1 MAIVFGQFIGAFLLA
16 VILTTIISALIRR
29 FTTTSRVFIANGL
42 SLTVATLLGGLGMAD
57 GGEPDFVSAFGTYVL
72 PQLAVFAIDFLRSR
86 GAGARQRSKPES
98 MAFNRADPPMSGAAR
113 TIAGPAEPSSTAAA
127 PGPEIDRQARLLP
140 PPIGPAGPTN
150 PRQNFIVRH
159 WRGELSLG
167 WSYWGISVLGTV
179 VALITILALN
189 LIFSTDTGYDPAP
202 IFWLTVLTWLVVTLI
217 AIWQVVGTWRSA
229 THHAKRRAA
238 LNKGAFWARAAKVGL
253 GLGVLRFLA
262 DLVNGPAPQLAELYD
277 MAWRGDTRLP
287 AYSLRVMRDGT
298 EIEIT
303 GGIKFGLAA
312 DFERVIKASPR
323 IKVVHLHS
331 FGGRLGEADKL
342 RRAIEARGLITYV
355 SARCESA
362 CTLIFAGGRERW
374 VARSGGLGYHGPA
387 FPGMT
392 AADLAPSVLAWKAAY
407 VEAGLS
413 ASFVDRGLAVPSNK
427 MWRPTVE
434 ELVAANAVTHLAT
447 GSEFAISG
455 YGANPTPDDLLSPYQ
470 KIWPV
475 LAAIQVRLPAEYERI
490 RRVFADGFMS
500 GATEDQIMAD
510 YRAVAV
516 PLIASHRSKADDQVL
531 IDSAH
536 LLIDQYRALGQS
548 DPTLCY
554 QYAALGAG
562 KVSVAGALPV
572 ELVQRELGLQERV
585 IMTSR
590 ARPPVP
596 EAVTRAALN
605 RVHQTLV
612 RRYGADR
619 VAIFSDETVAPA
631 QHLDYCALS
640 IALYRELVAQKPEDA
655 GRVLRGLEAQ

>member
-42 SLTVATLLGGLGMAD
+42 SLTIATLLGGLGMAN
-57 GGEPDFVSAFGTYVL
+57 GGDPDFFNSFGRYVL

-86 GAGARQRSKPES
+86 GAVARGRTKPES
-98 MAFNRADPPMSGAAR
+98 MAFNRADPPMSGAA
-113 TIAGPAEPSSTAAA
+113 PAAA
-127 PGPEIDRQARLLP
+127 KPGALSNPAVPSGLEIDPQQRMLAP
-140 PPIGPAGPTN
+140 PAAQAGPTH
-150 PRQNFIVRH
+150 PRRNIIVRH

-167 WSYWGISVLGTV
+167 WSFWGIAVLGNI

-202 IFWLTVLTWLVVTLI
+202 IFWLNVLTWLVVTLI

-229 THHAKRRAA
+229 THHAERRAA
-238 LNKGAFWARAAKVGL
+238 LKLGSFWSRAAKVSL
-253 GLGVLRFLA
+253 GLGVLRFVG
-262 DLVNGPAPQLAELYD
+262 DLVNGAAPQLAELYD
-277 MAWRGDTRLP
+277 MAWTGDSRIP

-312 DFERVIKASPR
+312 DFQRVIKASPR
-323 IKVVHLHS
+323 IKVVHLNS
-331 FGGRLGEADKL
+331 PGGRIGEADKL
-342 RRAIEARGLITYV
+342 RRDIEARGLITYV
-355 SARCESA
+355 SGRCESA
-362 CTLIFAGGRERW
+362 CTLVHAGGRERW
-374 VARSGGLGYHGPA
+374 ATRLGGLGYHGPA
-387 FPGMT
+387 FSGMT
-392 AADLAPSVLAWKAAY
+392 AEDLAPSATFWKSAY
-407 VEAGLS
+407 AQAGLS
-413 ASFVDRGLAVPSNK
+413 AGFVARGLAVPSDTV
-427 MWRPTVE
+427 WRPTIE

-455 YGANPTPDDLLSPYQ
+455 YGANPTPDDLLSSYQ

-475 LAAIQVRLPAEYERI
+475 LAAIQTRLPAEYERI

-531 IDSAH
+531 IDSAR
-536 LLIDQYRALGQS
+536 LLIDQYRALAQS

-596 EAVTRAALN
+596 EAVTRAVLS

-619 VAIFSDETVAPA
+619 MAIFSNETVAPA
-631 QHLDYCALS
+631 QHIDYCALS
-640 IALYRELVAQKPEDA
+640 IALYQELVAQRPEDA
-655 GRVLRGLEAQ
+655 GALLRALESQ

>member
-1 MAIVFGQFIGAFLLA
+1 MNGATPA
-16 VILTTIISALIRR
+16 
-29 FTTTSRVFIANGL
+29 
-42 SLTVATLLGGLGMAD
+42 
-57 GGEPDFVSAFGTYVL
+57 
-72 PQLAVFAIDFLRSR
+72 
-86 GAGARQRSKPES
+86 
-98 MAFNRADPPMSGAAR
+98 AAR
-113 TIAGPAEPSSTAAA
+113 TGALSKPAAPSGLEIDPQQRLLAPPAAQAGPA
-127 PGPEIDRQARLLP
+127 R
-140 PPIGPAGPTN
+140 
-150 PRQNFIVRH
+150 PRRNIIVRH
-159 WRGELSLG
+159 WRGQLSLG
-167 WSYWGISVLGTV
+167 WSFWGIAVLGNI

-202 IFWLTVLTWLVVTLI
+202 IFWLNVLTWLVVTLI

-229 THHAKRRAA
+229 THHAERRAA
-238 LNKGAFWARAAKVGL
+238 LNQGAFWSRAAKVSL
-253 GLGVLRFLA
+253 GLGVLRFVS
-262 DLVNGPAPQLAELYD
+262 DFVHSGVPQLAEVYD
-277 MAWRGDTRLP
+277 MAWTGDSRLP

-342 RRAIEARGLITYV
+342 RRNIEARGLITYV

-362 CTLIFAGGRERW
+362 CTLVHAGGRERW
-374 VARSGGLGYHGPA
+374 ATRLGGLGYHGPA
-387 FPGMT
+387 FSGMT
-392 AADLAPSVLAWKAAY
+392 AEDLAPSTTFWKSVYAQ
-407 VEAGLS
+407 AGLS
-413 ASFVDRGLAVPSNK
+413 ASFVARGLAVPSDT
-427 MWRPTVE
+427 MWRPSIE

-475 LAAIQVRLPAEYERI
+475 LAAIRTRLPAEYERI
-490 RRVFADGFMS
+490 RRVFADGFTS

-516 PLIASHRSKADDQVL
+516 PLIASHRSKADDEVL
-531 IDSAH
+531 IDSAR

-548 DPTLCY
+548 NPTLCY
-554 QYAALGAG
+554 RYAALGTG

-596 EAVTRAALN
+596 EAVTSAVLS

-619 VAIFSDETVAPA
+619 MAIFSDETVAPA
-631 QHLDYCALS
+631 KHIDYCALS
-640 IALYRELVAQKPEDA
+640 IALYQELVAQRPEDA
-655 GRVLRGLEAQ
+655 GALLRALEAQ